1 VTLEVRILPRAKTD
15 FRAIFAYIEEQSP
28 TGASRWRKAFLAGID
43 RAASNPE
50 QFAIAPEDQQTRFTL
65 RQLLF
70 KTPHGLQ
77 YRAVFTVLENEVLI
91 LRIRGAGQPA
101 LSADEMPL
109 G

>member
-1 VTLEVRILPRAKTD
+1 MTLKVRILPRAKTD
-15 FRAIFAYIEEQSP
+15 FRSIFSYIEKHSEA
-28 TGASRWRKAFLAGID
+28 GASRWRDAFLAATD

-50 QFAIAPEDQQTRFTL
+50 QFALAPEDEQTRFTL

-77 YRAVFTVLENEVLI
+77 YRAVFTVLDGEVLI

-101 LSADEMPL
+101 LAADEMPL